1 MKKQAAFTLIELM
14 VVIAILGILGAT
26 AIQGLS
32 TYRQRSHG
40 AEAAIMLKQI
50 LDAEVMYV
58 LEHNQ
63 FFPGPG
69 QTIQVFKDDPPS
81 KAEIQQIKDAL
92 NVAIPVKHRLDFTIT
107 HGIGAEGP
115 FCIVTIDADFPI
127 YKGGE
132 WSIRAQVDDK
142 GTIEPL

>member
-26 AIQGLS
+26 AIQGLG
-32 TYRQRSHG
+32 TYRQRSIG
-40 AEAAIMLKQI
+40 AEAGIMLKQI
-50 LDAEVMYV
+50 LDAEVMYF

-63 FFPGPG
+63 FFPEPP
-69 QTIQVFKDDPPS
+69 QTTIQVFKDDPPS

-107 HGIGAEGP
+107 NGIG
-115 FCIVTIDADFPI
+115 FCIVRIDADFPI
-127 YKGGE
+127 YKEGDTYI
-132 WSIRAQVDDK
+132 SAKVDDK

>member
-1 MKKQAAFTLIELM
+1 MGRHAGFTLIELM
-14 VVIAILGILGAT
+14 VVRAILGILGAT
-26 AIQGLS
+26 AVQGLS

-50 LDAEVMYV
+50 LAAEVMYF
-58 LEHNQ
+58 LENNK
-63 FFPGPG
+63 FFPEPG

-92 NVAIPVKHRLDFTIT
+92 NVAIPVNHRLDFTIT

-127 YKGGE
+127 YKGGDT
-132 WSIRAQVDDK
+132 SISATVDDK

>member
-1 MKKQAAFTLIELM
+1 MRRLAGFTLIELM

-26 AIQGLS
+26 AVQGLS
-32 TYRQRSHG
+32 TYRQRSRG

-50 LDAEVMYV
+50 LDAEVMYF

-63 FFPGPG
+63 FFPEPG

-92 NVAIPVKHRLDFTIT
+92 NVAIPVNHRLDFTIT
-107 HGIGAEGP
+107 NGIG

-127 YKGGE
+127 FKEGDP
-132 WSIRAQVDDK
+132 SISAQVDDK

>member
-1 MKKQAAFTLIELM
+1 MRRHAGFTLIELIM
-14 VVIAILGILGAT
+14 IIAILGILGAT
-26 AIQGLS
+26 AVQGLS
-32 TYRQRSHG
+32 AYRQRSHG

-50 LDAEVMYV
+50 LDAEVMYF

-63 FFPGPG
+63 FFPEPG
-69 QTIQVFKDDPPS
+69 QTIQIFKDDPPS

-92 NVAIPVKHRLDFTIT
+92 NVTIPVKHGLDFTIT
-107 HGIGAEGP
+107 HGIG

-127 YKGGE
+127 FKEGDT
-132 WSIRAQVDDK
+132 SISATVDDK

>member
-1 MKKQAAFTLIELM
+1 MGRHAGFTLIELM

-26 AIQGLS
+26 AVQGLS

-50 LDAEVMYV
+50 LDAEVMYF
-58 LEHNQ
+58 LENNK
-63 FFPGPG
+63 FFPEPG

-92 NVAIPVKHRLDFTIT
+92 NVTIPVKHGLDFTIT
-107 HGIGAEGP
+107 YGIG

-127 YKGGE
+127 FREGDT
-132 WSIRAQVDDK
+132 SISATVDDK

>member
-1 MKKQAAFTLIELM
+1 MGRHAGFTLIELM

-26 AIQGLS
+26 AVQGLS

-50 LDAEVMYV
+50 LDAEVMYF
-58 LEHNQ
+58 LENNK
-63 FFPGPG
+63 FFPEPG

-92 NVAIPVKHRLDFTIT
+92 NVTIPVKHRLDFTIT
-107 HGIGAEGP
+107 NGFGL
-115 FCIVTIDADFPI
+115 CIVTIDADFPI
-127 YKGGE
+127 YKGGDT
-132 WSIRAQVDDK
+132 SISATVDDK